1 MATSQQQYEAQKNT
15 QSVNSAPPEYPAKIP
30 TANTGNPV
38 NDEGFIDFN
47 NYKKN
52 YVILTSDRLILN
64 SKEDSV
70 FIASKK
76 SISLSVVEQIHFDVG
91 PTSGADPKKNYFVVN
106 SPLIQLGLP
115 SNYRDNSLNQPVAK
129 ALSTIEFFNNII
141 KAIDNFCNS
150 LIPSKGLGVGVVS
163 LPEISVAANNLKKE
177 LLEAKKNYGNLN
189 TSPIR
194 SKITN
199 TI

>member
-15 QSVNSAPPEYPAKIP
+15 QSANPIPVGSPSKIP
-30 TANTGNPV
+30 MANTESPIR
-38 NDEGFIDFN
+38 DEGFVDFN

-52 YVILTSDRLILN
+52 YVILTSDRIILN
-64 SKEDSV
+64 SKDDSV

-76 SISLSVVEQIHFDVG
+76 SISLSVVEQIHFDIG

-115 SNYRDNSLNQPVAK
+115 SNYKDTSLNQPVAK
-129 ALSTIEFFNNII
+129 AISTIEFFNNLI

-163 LPEISVAANNLKKE
+163 LPEISIAANNLKKE
-177 LLEAKKNYGNLN
+177 LFEAKKNYGNLN